1 MVLPA
6 LLIMGFILVYPQVS
20 SFILSLHQY
29 HLAGS
34 FPFKFIGLSNY
45 AQILTEGR
53 FLNSLRLTVEFTIIV
68 VVFDLL
74 FGFIIALSL
83 FKAQLWSKVVRT
95 LFIIPMVFTPVVA
108 GILWRLILNP
118 SKGILNHILLSAGIL
133 SKPLSFL
140 GMVQAAFPSLA
151 AIEIWRS
158 TPFVM
163 IVILAGLAAL
173 PQEPF
178 EAALIDGARP
188 LQTIRFITVPLLWPI
203 ILLITLIRAMD
214 AFRSFD
220 LIYVMTRGGPADST
234 KTLTMYAYETG
245 FVLFDVGKSSAII
258 YIITIILLLMSIGLI
273 RMLLQ
278 QDSRSA

>member
-1 MVLPA
+1 
-6 LLIMGFILVYPQVS
+6 
-20 SFILSLHQY
+20 
-29 HLAGS
+29 
-34 FPFKFIGLSNY
+34 
-45 AQILTEGR
+45 
-53 FLNSLRLTVEFTIIV
+53 
-68 VVFDLL
+68 
-74 FGFIIALSL
+74 
-83 FKAQLWSKVVRT
+83 
-95 LFIIPMVFTPVVA
+95 MVFTPVVA

-118 SKGILNHILLSAGIL
+118 SKGILNHVLLSAGIL

-140 GMVQAAFPSLA
+140 GMVQTAFPTLA

-188 LQTIRFITVPLLWPI
+188 LQTIRFITIPLLWPI
-203 ILLITLIRAMD
+203 IILITLIRSMD

-258 YIITIILLLMSIGLI
+258 YIITIILLIMSIGLI

-278 QDSRSA
+278 QDSRSGQ